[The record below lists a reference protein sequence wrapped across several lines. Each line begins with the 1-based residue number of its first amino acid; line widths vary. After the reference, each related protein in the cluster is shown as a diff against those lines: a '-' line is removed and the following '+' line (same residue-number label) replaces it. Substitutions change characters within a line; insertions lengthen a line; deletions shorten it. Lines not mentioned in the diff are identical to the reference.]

1 MKTVVSRVG
10 SRQGWYVRELR
21 RVEGNPE
28 RDRQHETAD
37 GQERDRGSSRSQDP
51 LQSLNTF

>member
-51 LQSLNTF
+51 LQSLNMF